1 MVKNGEIG
9 IADAKR
15 VLGRFWW
22 ILPITIISGTIIGLA
37 AALVLPKKYTSTTL
51 VLVEQ
56 PTVPT
61 DYVKP
66 VVTADLSN
74 RLASM
79 KQKILSR
86 SRLQPIIEKFS
97 LYPNEQ
103 AKLPMDDRV
112 DRLRQAIDVGL
123 MEPMSGSGGRAP
135 GFRVG
140 VTFDN
145 PRTAQQI
152 CSELT
157 SMFMEEN
164 ITGRVHQANETTSFL
179 SRQLE
184 EAKAKLDEQDSAVA
198 DFKRRHMGSLP
209 EEAQTNMSLWTG
221 MSSQLEANTQ
231 ALLRTQEDKT
241 TSEAALAQM
250 ETAWKSSQTGHN
262 PESME
267 LQLAALQEQLTGLLT
282 RYTPQHPDVA
292 KLQGQ
297 IDQLKLRIAETPK
310 NTPVDENKGASKIE
324 PPQIQQQ
331 RARIRQ
337 DIITIADLSKQQEAI
352 QAKIKVLQERVQSTP
367 AIEQEFKE
375 VTRNYQTALEFYND
389 LLRKRQSSGI
399 AEDLD
404 RQQEGE
410 TFKVLDPPSLPAKP
424 SSPKLPL
431 LAGGGFGGGLML
443 GLSIL
448 YLLAISDKSYHTERD
463 VELSL
468 QLPVL
473 TMIPELLWNA
483 NGMGHGSGNGLRGSA
498 ISLEKNR

>member
-1 MVKNGEIG
+1 MVRNGEFG
-9 IADAKR
+9 VADAKR

-22 ILPITIISGTIIGLA
+22 ILPITIISGTVIGLA

-56 PTVPT
+56 PTVPV

-66 VVTADLSN
+66 VVTTDLSN

-112 DRLRQAIDVGL
+112 EKLRQAIDVGL

-157 SMFMEEN
+157 SMFMEDN

-184 EAKAKLDEQDSAVA
+184 EAKAKLDEQDGSVA
-198 DFKRRHMGSLP
+198 EFKRRYMGMLP
-209 EEAQTNMSLWTG
+209 EEAQTNLSLLTG
-221 MSSQLEANTQ
+221 MNSQLEANTQ
-231 ALLRTQEDKT
+231 ALLRAQEDKT
-241 TSEAALAQM
+241 LSEALLAQQEASWKASLSGRSP
-250 ETAWKSSQTGHN
+250 ETQDQ
-262 PESME
+262 
-267 LQLAALQEQLTGLLT
+267 QLVALQEQLAALLN
-282 RYTPQHPDVA
+282 RYTPQHPDVI

-297 IDQLKLRIAETPK
+297 IEQLKQRIADAPK
-310 NTPVDENKGASKIE
+310 TAPVEDSKTASKVE

-337 DIITIADLSKQQEAI
+337 DNINIADLTKQQETI
-352 QAKIKVLQERVQSTP
+352 QARIRVLQERVQATP
-367 AIEQEFKE
+367 AIEQQFKE
-375 VTRNYQTALEFYND
+375 VTRTYQTALEFYND
-389 LLRKRQSSGI
+389 LQRKRQN
-399 AEDLD
+399 AEIGEKLD
-404 RQQEGE
+404 QQQEGE
-410 TFKVLDPPSLPAKP
+410 TFRVLDPPSLPVNP
-424 SSPKLPL
+424 SSPKLPV

-443 GLSIL
+443 GLAIL

-483 NGMGHGSGNGLRGSA
+483 NTAGHINGNGLRESTL
-498 ISLEKNR
+498 SMDKNA

>member
-1 MVKNGEIG
+1 MVRNGEIG
-9 IADAKR
+9 VADAKR
-15 VLGRFWW
+15 VLAKFWW
-22 ILPITIISGTIIGLA
+22 ILPITIISGTVLALA

-56 PTVPT
+56 PTVPIE
-61 DYVKP
+61 YVKP

-79 KQKILSR
+79 KQQILSR
-86 SRLQPIIEKFS
+86 SRLQPVIEKFS

-103 AKLPMDDRV
+103 AKVPMDDRV
-112 DRLRQAIDVGL
+112 ERLRQAIDVAL
-123 MEPMSGSGGRAP
+123 MEPLSGSGGRSP

-157 SMFMEEN
+157 SMFMEQNAVFREK
-164 ITGRVHQANETTSFL
+164 QAVETTSFL

-184 EAKAKLDEQDSAVA
+184 EAKAKLDEQDGVVA
-198 DFKRRHMGSLP
+198 DFKRRYMGSLP
-209 EEAQTNMSLWTG
+209 EEAQTNLSLLTG

-231 ALLRTQEDKT
+231 ALLRAQEDKT
-241 TSEAALAQM
+241 LSEALLAQQ
-250 ETAWKSSQTGHN
+250 ETAWKAAQSGRN
-262 PESME
+262 PETQE
-267 LQLAALQEQLTGLLT
+267 QQLVALQEQLSNLLT
-282 RYTPQHPDVA
+282 RYTPQHPDVI
-292 KLQGQ
+292 KLQGE
-297 IDQLKLRIAETPK
+297 IEQLKQKIAESPK
-310 NTPVDENKGASKIE
+310 NSANEDSKNAAKIE

-337 DIITIADLSKQQEAI
+337 DNINIADLTRQQEAI
-352 QAKIKVLQERVQSTP
+352 QARIRVLQDRVQSTP
-367 AIEQEFKE
+367 AIEQQFKE

-389 LLRKRQSSGI
+389 LLKKRQNS
-399 AEDLD
+399 AMATDLEH
-404 RQQEGE
+404 QQESE
-410 TFKVLDPPSLPAKP
+410 TFRVLDPPSLPAKP
-424 SSPKLPL
+424 SSPKIPM
-431 LAGGGFGGGLML
+431 LAGGGFGGGLVL
-443 GLSIL
+443 GLAIL

-473 TMIPELLWNA
+473 AMIPELLWNA
-483 NGMGHGSGNGLRGSA
+483 NTGVSANGIPGPQLT
-498 ISLEKNR
+498 LEKNA